1 MKKSLLFS
9 LVGMLFLSISSYAQD
24 MIHMRNGD
32 VLEVYVTEIGVNEIS
47 YKETE
52 SSRLQIT
59 VDKSEV
65 AMIIMENGRR
75 YEFELD
81 ERIVSAPDYNLQR
94 NRALK
99 VGFFTPLYGSFRV
112 EYEHNFK
119 PGQSL
124 MATTNIIGLGLD
136 PYEENAA
143 GIGLS
148 AGYKF
153 MTSPEYYLERQR
165 RSHRMM
171 GSYFMI
177 EGAFSAFGR
186 DLEYYNSSTYM
197 YERGRGSTVG
207 AALILS
213 YGKQYVMGNSFVL
226 DYSLGLGYGFTS
238 TSYPNSAKNDIDYI
252 EYVPTSYN
260 FIGGFDE
267 FPLVFKTRLSIG
279 LLL

>member
-24 MIHMRNGD
+24 VLHMRNGD
-32 VLEVYVTEIGVNEIS
+32 VLDVYITEIGVEEIS

-52 SSRLQIT
+52 TSRVQIS
-59 VDKSEV
+59 VAKSEV

-75 YEFELD
+75 YEFEVD
-81 ERIVSAPDYNLQR
+81 QRIVSAPDYNLQR
-94 NRALK
+94 HRALK

-112 EYEHNFK
+112 EYEHNLK

-124 MATTNIIGLGLD
+124 LATTNIIGLGKDL
-136 PYEENAA
+136 YEENPG
-143 GIGLS
+143 GIGFS
-148 AGYKF
+148 VGYKF
-153 MTSPEYYLERQR
+153 MTSPEYYLERQK

-177 EGAFSAFGR
+177 EGAFSAYGH
-186 DLEYYNSSTYM
+186 DVEYYNNNTYA
-197 YERGRGSTVG
+197 YESGRGSSVG

-226 DYSLGLGYGFTS
+226 DYSFGMGYGSTS
-238 TSYPNSAKNDIDYI
+238 TTLPSAAKGNIDYY
-252 EYVPTSYN
+252 EVMPSSYN
-260 FIGGFDE
+260 FIGGFEE